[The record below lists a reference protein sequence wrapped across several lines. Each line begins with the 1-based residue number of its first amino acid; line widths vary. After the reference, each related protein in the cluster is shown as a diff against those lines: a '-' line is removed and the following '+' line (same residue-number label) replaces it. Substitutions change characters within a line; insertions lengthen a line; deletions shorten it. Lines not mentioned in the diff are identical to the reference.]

1 MNRNDFQGRSLKV
14 EFAKGKSNRY
24 EQRGSFRGRGGYGYD
39 RGDRGGY
46 RGSRPEGGR
55 FGDNFGDRGD
65 RPPRGEAKCFNCQ
78 GTGHFI
84 KDCPKRKDFQLK
96 QQNKEDIDLGAVT
109 VIVTEILAEEIATEI
124 EITEVETVM
133 MTEKGIVVVE
143 AVQAQVTV
151 ETEGDAVTEM
161 TIDRSWF

>member
-1 MNRNDFQGRSLKV
+1 M
-14 EFAKGKSNRY
+14 
-24 EQRGSFRGRGGYGYD
+24 
-39 RGDRGGY
+39 
-46 RGSRPEGGR
+46 
-55 FGDNFGDRGD
+55 
-65 RPPRGEAKCFNCQ
+65 
-78 GTGHFI
+78 
-84 KDCPKRKDFQLK
+84 
-96 QQNKEDIDLGAVT
+96 
-109 VIVTEILAEEIATEI
+109 IVTEILAEEIATEI